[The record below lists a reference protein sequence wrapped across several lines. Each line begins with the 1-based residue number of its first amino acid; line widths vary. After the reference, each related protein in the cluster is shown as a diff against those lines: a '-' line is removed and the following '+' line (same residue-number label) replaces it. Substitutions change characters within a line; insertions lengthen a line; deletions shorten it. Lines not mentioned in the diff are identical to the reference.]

1 MPCMGKSRSVTT
13 WVSAISALVRL
24 AAEMAASPPPDPTD
38 PGAATTGP
46 GPRVEAVELIRIAI
60 PLVAPF
66 RTSFGVQTQRDVL
79 LIHLLGDSGEG
90 WGECVAMGEPGYSS
104 EYTEA
109 AEQLIG
115 QHLLPRLLAR
125 RRVSAAELGGVLE
138 SIRGHRMAKAALE
151 MAWLD
156 LELRVAG
163 MSLADYLGAART
175 EVDCGV
181 SVGIAD
187 TREQL
192 LETVAGYLDDG
203 YRRIKLKIEP
213 GLDIERVR
221 AVRERFGPGVVL
233 QVDANAA
240 YTLADA
246 EHLGRLDELGLVL
259 IEQPLPEEQLLGHAK
274 LARRLTTPICLD
286 ESILSATVAAE
297 AIEMGACSI
306 VNIKPGRVGGYLEA
320 KRIHDVCL
328 ALGAPVWCGG
338 MLETGIGRAANLAL
352 AALPGFTLPGDTSA
366 SDRYF
371 HEDITA
377 PFVLHS
383 GRLRVPTG
391 PGLGVDVRR
400 EVVDA
405 LTTRRSL
412 VRPG

>member
-1 MPCMGKSRSVTT
+1 MTLPATPASRP
-13 WVSAISALVRL
+13 RGG
-24 AAEMAASPPPDPTD
+24 AEL
-38 PGAATTGP
+38 GTGP
-46 GPRVEAVELIRIAI
+46 QVEAVELVRIAI

-66 RTSFGVQTQRDVL
+66 RTSFGVQTDRDVL
-79 LIHLLGDSGEG
+79 LIHLLGEAGEG

-125 RRVSAAELGGVLE
+125 ERVSAAELGDVLA
-138 SIRGHRMAKAALE
+138 SVRGHRMAKAALE

-163 MSLADYLGAART
+163 RSLAEHLGAVRA

-181 SVGIAD
+181 SVGITD
-187 TREQL
+187 TTEEL
-192 LETVAGYLDDG
+192 LETVAGYVDEG

-213 GLDIERVR
+213 GLDIDRVR
-221 AVRERFGPGVVL
+221 AVRERFGPAMLL

-240 YTLADA
+240 YTLEDA
-246 EHLGRLDELGLVL
+246 EHLARLDEFDLVL

-274 LARRLTTPICLD
+274 LARRLLTPICLD
-286 ESILSATVAAE
+286 ESIVSATVAAE
-297 AIEMGACSI
+297 AIEMGACGI

-320 KRIHDVCL
+320 KRVHDVCA

-352 AALPGFTLPGDTSA
+352 AALPDFILPGDTSA

-377 PFVLHS
+377 PFVLHD
-383 GRLRVPTG
+383 GRLRVPAG
-391 PGLGVDVRR
+391 PGLGVEVRR
-400 EVVDA
+400 DVVDR
-405 LTTRRSL
+405 LTTRRS
-412 VRPG
+412 VVQPG